1 MTESRDVGMSES
13 RDVGISDVGLSESRD
28 PGKLKGNDASH
39 PGIPVAINQ
48 SFEGLRMYGYL
59 SRVLAKIGINL
70 KNDDLGFAV
79 GAALTLISREAFL
92 LAVMLNVK
100 KN

>member
-1 MTESRDVGMSES
+1 MSESRDVGMSES
-13 RDVGISDVGLSESRD
+13 RDVGISYVGLSESRD

-39 PGIPVAINQ
+39 PTINQ

-92 LAVMLNVK
+92 LPVMLNVK
-100 KN
+100 KIDK